1 MCKTSE
7 QIIWQLS
14 SSAVQQVCVPFKIL
28 MWTLLAC
35 ERIVNVMNQLL
46 HLFVLELLLNTF
58 LYQFVITL
66 KVFLKSYIL
75 QQFKNQ

>member
-1 MCKTSE
+1 MCKTSA

-35 ERIVNVMNQLL
+35 ERIVNI
-46 HLFVLELLLNTF
+46 LLLTCVY
-58 LYQFVITL
+58 LLDIAKY
-66 KVFLKSYIL
+66 L
-75 QQFKNQ
+75 QV